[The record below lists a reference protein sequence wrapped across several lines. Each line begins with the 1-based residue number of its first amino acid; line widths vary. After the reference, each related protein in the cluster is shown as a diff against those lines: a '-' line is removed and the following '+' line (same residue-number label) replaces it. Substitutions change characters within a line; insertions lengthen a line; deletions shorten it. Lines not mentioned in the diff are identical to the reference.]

1 MPVEIKEI
9 SSRKE
14 RKAFVF
20 FPFRLYRNDPHWI
33 PPMIRGEMETLDPGK
48 NPAFEHCETLLLM
61 ALKEGRPVGRIAGII
76 NHRYNEQWKKK
87 VARFSWFDLE
97 DDEEVSAA
105 LLGEIEAWAR
115 GKGMDQV
122 VGPMGFTT
130 FDHEGLLIKGFEELP
145 TFAGGYNY
153 PYYQTHL
160 EALGYQKEI
169 EYVEYELTVPEE
181 IPEKVVAISRIVR
194 ERYGLKVLEPR
205 STRDLLPY
213 AEQIFR
219 VINAA
224 YRPLYGFTELTE
236 RQIRYF
242 VKKYF
247 SVVKPEYTTVVV
259 DKEDRVLGFQI
270 SMPSLSRAFQK
281 ASGRLFPLGWYYI
294 YRAIRNPV
302 RLDLLLTGILPEYQ
316 SKGVNALFMYHL
328 THAAI
333 TNGIRHAESNN
344 ELEDNVKVQSL
355 WKPYDRRQ
363 HRRSR
368 IFSKQLEL

>member
-1 MPVEIKEI
+1 MPVEIKEV

-14 RKAFVF
+14 LKQFVC
-20 FPFRLYRNDPHWI
+20 FPFRLYKNDPHWI

-48 NPAFEHCETLLLM
+48 NPAFEHCDTRFIVAE
-61 ALKEGRPVGRIAGII
+61 KEGKIAGRIAGII
-76 NHRYNEQWKKK
+76 NHRYNEQWNKK
-87 VARFSWFDLE
+87 VARFSWLDLV
-97 DDEEVSAA
+97 DDREVSDA
-105 LLGEIEAWAR
+105 LFRDIEAWAR
-115 GKGMDQV
+115 QMGMEQV

-130 FDHEGLLIKGFEELP
+130 FDHEGLLIHGFNEMP

-160 EALGYQKEI
+160 EALGYLREI

-181 IPEKVVAISRIVR
+181 IPEKVVTISKIVK
-194 ERYGLKVLEPR
+194 ERYGLRVLETR
-205 STRDLLPY
+205 TTRDLLPY
-213 AEQIFR
+213 AEQIFQ

-224 YRPLYGFTELTE
+224 YRPLFGFTELTE
-236 RQIRYF
+236 KQIRYF

-247 SVVKPEYTTVVV
+247 SVVKPEFTTVVV
-259 DKEDRVLGFQI
+259 DKDDRVLGFQI

-281 ASGRLFPLGWYYI
+281 ARGRMFPLGWYYLF
-294 YRAIRNPV
+294 RGIRNPV

-328 THAAI
+328 TKSAI
-333 TNGIRHAESNN
+333 THGIRKAESNN

-368 IFSKQLEL
+368 IYIKNLE